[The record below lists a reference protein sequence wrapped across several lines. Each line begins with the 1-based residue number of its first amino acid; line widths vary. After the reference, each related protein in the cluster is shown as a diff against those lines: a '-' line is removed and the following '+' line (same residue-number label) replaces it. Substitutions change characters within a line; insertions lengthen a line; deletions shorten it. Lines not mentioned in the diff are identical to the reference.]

1 MSDARTRW
9 AATRRAAVPVLT
21 ALLAS
26 ACGETPAASSA
37 SDPPPTK
44 AVRLETLTPREVT
57 PSLMA
62 PGVVEAAA
70 RIALAFRVAGFIA
83 RFHVDEGDRVEAGD
97 LLAELERQELQHALR
112 RARAALARAQA
123 RLADAERA
131 LERRTELLA
140 RNATS
145 VRHFEEARSAAQVA
159 RAERDEAR
167 VAVAEARDRLG
178 WAALRA
184 PVDGVV
190 AERRAEAHERAT
202 PEAPVLVL
210 AQLDPA
216 TVRAAVADTHA
227 ASLRVG
233 APARVR
239 TSLAS
244 GEVLAGH
251 IARIA
256 VGADPA
262 ARTLPFEVEIP
273 NPEGVLRPEL
283 SVEVEV
289 PTGAAEPV
297 LLVPLAAVLRGAD
310 TRPFCFLAGGRDG
323 ALRAERRPVTL
334 GDVHGERVAIASG
347 LAPGDR
353 VVVRGQHFLQP
364 GDRLR
369 PTPEGD
375 RDRDPEPASDPDPQ
389 EE

>member
-1 MSDARTRW
+1 MSDARTWWTGTRG
-9 AATRRAAVPVLT
+9 AALVLAGLGT
-21 ALLAS
+21 A

-37 SDPPPTK
+37 SDPPPAK
-44 AVRLETLTPREVT
+44 AVRLETLTSKKVA
-57 PSLMA
+57 PSLVT

-70 RIALAFRVAGFIA
+70 RIELAFRVPGFIA

-97 LLAELERQELQHALR
+97 LLAELERQELRHALR
-112 RARAALARAQA
+112 RARAALARAEA
-123 RLADAERA
+123 RAEDAERA
-131 LERRTELLA
+131 LARRTELLA

-145 VRHFEEARSAAQVA
+145 VQHFEEARSATAVA

-167 VAVAEARDRLG
+167 VAVEEARDRLG

-184 PVDGVV
+184 PAAGVV

-216 TVRAAVADTHA
+216 TVRAAVADNRA
-227 ASLRVG
+227 EALRVG
-233 APARVR
+233 APARVH
-239 TSLAS
+239 TSLAL
-244 GEVLAGH
+244 GEVLEGH

-262 ARTLPFEVEIP
+262 ARTLPFEVELP
-273 NPEGVLRPEL
+273 NPEGILRPEL

-289 PTGAAEPV
+289 PTGAPEPL

-310 TRPFCFLAGGRDG
+310 TRPFCFLAAERDG

-334 GDVHGERVAIASG
+334 GDVHGERVAITGG

-353 VVVRGQHFLQP
+353 VVVRGQHFLQA

-369 PTPEGD
+369 PAPDG
-375 RDRDPEPASDPDPQ
+375 DPE